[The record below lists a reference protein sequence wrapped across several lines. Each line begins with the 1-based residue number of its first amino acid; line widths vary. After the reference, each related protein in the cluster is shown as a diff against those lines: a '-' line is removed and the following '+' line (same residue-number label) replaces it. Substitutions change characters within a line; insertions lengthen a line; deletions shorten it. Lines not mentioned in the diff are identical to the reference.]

1 MRHFRSTFSQ
11 FNRKLSALCC
21 GSVAITLLF
30 GAGQLNAQQADT
42 SAAETLSVAQQ
53 LQQLRKQ
60 VIGLNRDLF
69 VLEEDLLFP
78 SSTQV
83 VVYLA
88 MDVGTYFELDS
99 VELKIDNETVTQYL
113 YTEKQTMALYRG
125 GVQRLHV
132 GNIAQGEHNITAFF
146 NGVGP
151 QDRPYT
157 RATSFTFNKDAD
169 AKALEFSIVD
179 STTKQQPEFT
189 VVEL

>member
-1 MRHFRSTFSQ
+1 
-11 FNRKLSALCC
+11 
-21 GSVAITLLF
+21 
-30 GAGQLNAQQADT
+30 
-42 SAAETLSVAQQ
+42 
-53 LQQLRKQ
+53 
-60 VIGLNRDLF
+60 
-69 VLEEDLLFP
+69 
-78 SSTQV
+78 
-83 VVYLA
+83 